1 MVIATL
7 HMRVNGK
14 SMFMNYITEPVTSSQ
29 DMYLLKKDIVDILAK
44 SKQVAVDKIT
54 IIALHDIGTL
64 SAYSQFYVTV
74 FITTKNGP
82 VIKDMTVTQIPQDRE
97 QLAGFKIMV
106 AEQIKKDG
114 GLPVGDVILLGIIP
128 LTSALNTNVVGLTEM
143 AVA

>member
-7 HMRVNGK
+7 HMRVNKK
-14 SMFMNYITEPVTSSQ
+14 SMFMNYVTEPITSSQ

-44 SKQVAVDKIT
+44 SKQVTVDKIT
-54 IIALHDIGTL
+54 VIALHDIDTL

-82 VIKDMTVTQIPQDRE
+82 VIKDMTVTQIPQDRD

-106 AEQIKKDG
+106 AEQIKKDD

-128 LTSALNTNVVGLTEM
+128 LTSALNTNVIGMTEM
-143 AVA
+143 AIA